1 MAPTDTYLI
10 CATQRSG
17 STLLC
22 ELLKQTGV
30 AGRPEEYFEAQFE
43 TGVPPHP
50 RRFLE
55 GLPITGAGVRAN
67 VSPPEAPAYSSL
79 YGITSY
85 REHLDRTFELGT
97 TANGVFGAKL
107 MFNQL
112 PELTALAGT
121 LTEYAGLSSIAL
133 LRALF
138 GDPALI
144 WVSRGDKVRQAVSM
158 WKALQSRSWRGERAD
173 SDPRGSGDRPPRG
186 GAIYSYDGIDHLVK
200 RFEADDLGWN
210 DFFAVNDL
218 EPLKITYED
227 LAADRIGTVRTV
239 LSLVGAT
246 LPDGW
251 AAPEPIRRQGDAIS
265 DQWVDAYHRDRAER
279 GQGDAV
285 SVDASTV

>member
-121 LTEYAGLSSIAL
+121 LPEYAGLSSIAL

-144 WVSRGDKVRQAVSM
+144 WVSRGDKVRQSVSM